1 MTVDLPGYF
10 PAQTGP
16 IMVSTGPAVVQNVSL
31 TQAGTDDT
39 LYEPPSPS
47 TATYYQ
53 QLVSYLKAHDPKP
66 QKSPHDVLTPLPPAQ
81 PDCIPSILAHEAAIA
96 AYDNMEAA
104 YKAWV
109 DVDASFNTTITTG
122 ALTFATQLMVLLT
135 QVYAALQTA
144 DVEAVLAAPAGSAA
158 AAQALVLGKSGGK
171 LFYGSN
177 VVASVVSMYE
187 FIKNYNAQTELS
199 SSPSNPE
206 IFTFMT
212 GWTGLLT
219 NTYGSV
225 SNAIAFANGAKAV
238 PAVLSNPWLGPAVTA
253 LDTWA
258 NACLSYQEFMKAAN
272 TVTDAQSNYLAAVQ
286 AYLVKRAA
294 YLNPTYT
301 CPPPPPNAPPPPA
314 PTMPLPPGAY
324 SEEVNSHDPNEIIGP
339 SGYGAAQFV
348 NPNAVLPYTIGFEN
362 TPTATAPAQTVV
374 VTEQIDPS
382 LDAATFQL
390 GPISFG
396 SFDIAV
402 PAGLTSY
409 STQVDATA
417 ALGVYVDVTASFDAA
432 TRTAEWTFT
441 SIDPT
446 TLDIPSNPLTG
457 FLPPDNASGAGE
469 GFVSYTIAPEP
480 TDTTGTKVTAQAVV
494 VFDNNAPIRTA
505 PYVNTIDAGS
515 PTSQVGSLPATTD
528 SPTFTVSWSGS
539 DGAGSGVG
547 GYNVFVSD
555 DGGPFQPFLTDTT
568 ATSAVHR
575 PGRIY
580 LRLLQRRDQ
589 QRRALAADT
598 DRAQATIAVVPPPV
612 SVTGVS
618 EVLNKR
624 HQLTGVTISFSG
636 AVNSGEADNTHTYRL
651 ATAGKK
657 GSFTAKN
664 ATVIKLKSAVYDG
677 TTDLV
682 TLNLKKPMA
691 LSKVIELLVYGTGP
705 FGLEDSLGRYIDG
718 DDNGQP
724 GSNAVA
730 LIEKGGARISAAVFR
745 GLARV
750 SRNDVVDAVLQAGE
764 RGIRGA
770 KRSALSLA
778 WHAAAAS
785 VGVKCRNG
793 SACHSHGAHP

>member
-1 MTVDLPGYF
+1 
-10 PAQTGP
+10 
-16 IMVSTGPAVVQNVSL
+16 
-31 TQAGTDDT
+31 
-39 LYEPPSPS
+39 
-47 TATYYQ
+47 
-53 QLVSYLKAHDPKP
+53 
-66 QKSPHDVLTPLPPAQ
+66 
-81 PDCIPSILAHEAAIA
+81 
-96 AYDNMEAA
+96 
-104 YKAWV
+104 
-109 DVDASFNTTITTG
+109 
-122 ALTFATQLMVLLT
+122 
-135 QVYAALQTA
+135 
-144 DVEAVLAAPAGSAA
+144 
-158 AAQALVLGKSGGK
+158 
-171 LFYGSN
+171 
-177 VVASVVSMYE
+177 
-187 FIKNYNAQTELS
+187 
-199 SSPSNPE
+199 
-206 IFTFMT
+206 
-212 GWTGLLT
+212 
-219 NTYGSV
+219 
-225 SNAIAFANGAKAV
+225 
-238 PAVLSNPWLGPAVTA
+238 
-253 LDTWA
+253 
-258 NACLSYQEFMKAAN
+258 
-272 TVTDAQSNYLAAVQ
+272 
-286 AYLVKRAA
+286 
-294 YLNPTYT
+294 
-301 CPPPPPNAPPPPA
+301 
-314 PTMPLPPGAY
+314 MPLPPGAY

-568 ATSAVHR
+568 ATSAQFTGQVGYTYGFYSVAISNVGLSQ
-575 PGRIY
+575 PTPTG
-580 LRLLQRRDQ
+580 
-589 QRRALAADT
+589 
-598 DRAQATIAVVPPPV
+598 AQATIAVVPPPV

-770 KRSALSLA
+770 KR
-778 WHAAAAS
+778 
-785 VGVKCRNG
+785 
-793 SACHSHGAHP
+793 